1 MQLIVKKLAYAA
13 VGLSLGM
20 VAALAV
26 AALTPLPAAVAA
38 GAVAGG
44 AGLQPWRT
52 TPVRSALALAALA
65 LAASALDAAV
75 LYLLVPA
82 YPAWAEARAG
92 WAYPALPVTLALGW
106 AVWDQLTTA
115 P

>member
-13 VGLSLGM
+13 VGLTSGG
-20 VAALAV
+20 VVALAV

-38 GAVAGG
+38 GAAAGG
-44 AGLQPWRT
+44 AVLQPWPT
-52 TPVRSALALAALA
+52 TPVRSALALAAVA
-65 LAASALDAAV
+65 LAALALDAAV
-75 LYLLVPA
+75 LHLLVPA

-92 WAYPALPVTLALGW
+92 WAYPALPVTLALGL
-106 AVWDQLTTA
+106 AAWDRLTTA